1 MLTIAE
7 QLLLLALHDEKGSVV
22 FSASTAL
29 PYGLAGATLVELFLA
44 QRIAVIGKK
53 VQVLDSTPLGDE
65 ILDEALQL
73 IQASAKPRDLK
84 YWVQRVHD
92 KLKHLKDRLADNL
105 VQKGLLSREEHRWLK
120 VFSSTRYPTENIGP
134 EYEMRHTLRSIVLL
148 GQEPTDRE
156 LALIGLV
163 KACELVNELFA
174 KPERREAKKRIK
186 ELTEAEMVGKAVAAV
201 VAEITAAT
209 MTVVIAAS
217 ASSS

>member
-29 PYGLAGATLVELFLA
+29 PYGLAGATLVDLFLA
-44 QRIAVIGKK
+44 QRITVSDKK
-53 VQVLDSTPLGDE
+53 VQVLDKAPLGDE

-73 IQASAKPRDLK
+73 IQASTKPHDLK

-92 KLKHLKDRLADNL
+92 KVKHLKDRLADSL
-105 VQKGLLSREEHRWLK
+105 VQKGILSREEHRWLR
-120 VFSSTRYPTENIGP
+120 VFSSTRYPTEDIAP
-134 EYEMRHTLRSIVLL
+134 EYEMRNTLRNIVLL
-148 GQEPTDRE
+148 DQEPDDRE

-174 KPERREAKKRIK
+174 KQERRAAKKRMK
-186 ELTEAEMVGKAVAAV
+186 ELTEGEVVGKAVAAV
-201 VAEITAAT
+201 VAEMTAAV
-209 MTVVIAAS
+209 TVVIVA